1 MKVGAKKDMS
11 IGNSLVGSKKSAR
24 SEYHFLKSAESDYHM
39 VPTDYSSRDCM
50 DKNEGSNEVIV
61 EIEDN
66 CTDTESE
73 FNMSEGSSPKNNE
86 EMGIR
91 IDLDHTKSKVKSG
104 NKNEKGSS
112 KHLDVAEKGG
122 QRGNKVVIKAK
133 KELEKEKLEEEDE
146 ENNWYVL
153 SLLNCTLHYCTISA
167 ILPAAYT
174 FISQLINSKLS
185 YEVRSNNLC
194 RDALKNSGTYEHT
207 YHFCRLHHR
216 ILMLFYLYT

>member
-133 KELEKEKLEEEDE
+133 KELEKEKVEEEDE

-153 SLLNCTLHYCTISA
+153 SCTELHSTLLYCTVLYCTVLY
-167 ILPAAYT
+167 LPFCLLHT
-174 FISQLINSKLS
+174 HFFLNRLI
-185 YEVRSNNLC
+185 RSFHM
-194 RDALKNSGTYEHT
+194 K
-207 YHFCRLHHR
+207 
-216 ILMLFYLYT
+216 